1 MKRRKGGT
9 TNGFEQ
15 RETDGQVESG
25 TEPKAAARGQG
36 AQAHQIAGTPCRC
49 RDCMKARKKPREW
62 PRHYMGIP
70 VRQDRNGPRPTRWQS
85 FECHI
90 EGQSCDPELLEELTA
105 LRNEPERVGSVTVE
119 RRRRL

>member
-1 MKRRKGGT
+1 MGKKRAKKSGPNRK
-9 TNGFEQ
+9 Q
-15 RETDGQVESG
+15 RRQGKT
-25 TEPKAAARGQG
+25 PK
-36 AQAHQIAGTPCRC
+36 HVTLPGTPCRC

-70 VRQDRNGPRPTRWQS
+70 VRQDRTRPSPNALQS
-85 FECHI
+85 FECHV
-90 EGQSCDPELLEELTA
+90 EGMTVDPELLEELTA